1 MGMNKIAQVESQ
13 TGRLSKDTNKH
24 HHLCDGGKESLP
36 KRLKK
41 RFKRSRIS
49 GEMVSSK
56 TMEVGF
62 AQKWPE
68 DIIKSTTCQKR

>member
-1 MGMNKIAQVESQ
+1 M
-13 TGRLSKDTNKH
+13 T
-24 HHLCDGGKESLP
+24 GGKKAYQ

-56 TMEVGF
+56 TREVGF

-68 DIIKSTTCQKR
+68 VIIKSTMRQKR